1 MKNGQDRD
9 CLTFHKRISKLPSAK
24 CRPNSSFG
32 IPSTNYTMNS
42 LYGKGERSLSM
53 RKSRELPKYTQLNKS
68 CFYDRNYNSKNQLR
82 YNSGLDNKRN
92 KFILYE
98 DSIKLKTKINKL
110 RKELLIMKSDS
121 LKKSEEIKKR
131 KREIISAKEREITY
145 DNLKEENTISKL
157 KDNYDSLIKKIKDL
171 KEYNNQIQ
179 NDLKN
184 RNLLFQ
190 EQENEDNVFLLKEKI
205 IQYNNNLE
213 QNVEFDNQI
222 YFNYYNREEFFY
234 NHNYIESIQRQI
246 EEKNQK
252 IFLMKEHLYQ
262 LKEGFNKVEQERQK
276 ILSYNKSLEK
286 RNEKLLIEKK
296 KREDFILQKPVI
308 LGKINEYEKKIK
320 GIEDENRKNES
331 EIEKLSNTSKI
342 ILKRL
347 KDSQISK
354 PMDYNKLINIENNPN
369 DNIDQRIILLQ
380 SLIKESKD
388 RQNEFIEI
396 FEYYDD
402 YVQQKEKYEIIN
414 DEAKMIEEKNLLNMN
429 NNQNINDNK
438 NNNNIDDSNF
448 EEKKNIEKDS
458 GKKEENN
465 INEINNLTN
474 ALNEKNIQKNI
485 DEDKSQRKEKDML
498 NNSPSSINSKNKEK
512 FDENENV
519 EEKSKESKEKINQRE
534 IKENEKEKDI
544 NKEKK
549 YKTFQFLLSIIFLN
563 QGLKKEEIEQI
574 ILEENSYI
582 NEDEYLSNLS
592 KNILSL
598 IDDKNEKD
606 METLQKIFKYQLKN
620 NYSNDVDLFKAKIIP
635 DFLEKNK
642 FTLVQTE
649 EDENQYLAK
658 MIQIYGPCCNNLL
671 EKLKNFQKDE
681 TNLISY
687 KDLKKILKEENIY
700 SKNDKEKINIFKFF
714 IFVLKKNSSFQDEN
728 ASINDFFLPDI
739 INFIKG
745 ITDIISGKKIES
757 EDLNEDDDG
766 LTITDEEFKKIL
778 NNFLNDLNQKIEEKK
793 IELNELLGEHN
804 IREIEKDGKNMKIM
818 DIYKFVETLKEN
830 GINLI
835 DSLVISCIFNRYQI
849 NENSEDINISA
860 LQRDLEQKQIVF
872 EN

>member
-1 MKNGQDRD
+1 MKNEQERD
-9 CLTFHKRISKLPSAK
+9 CLTFHKRISKLSSAK
-24 CRPNSSFG
+24 VRPNSSFG
-32 IPSTNYTMNS
+32 IPSTNYTINS
-42 LYGKGERSLSM
+42 LKGERSLSM
-53 RKSRELPKYTQLNKS
+53 RKSRELSKYNQLNRS
-68 CFYDRNYNSKNQLR
+68 CFFNRNYNSKSQIR
-82 YNSGLDNKRN
+82 CNSALDKKRN
-92 KFILYE
+92 SKILYE

-110 RKELLIMKSDS
+110 RKELLIMKSDNV
-121 LKKSEEIKKR
+121 KKSEEIKKR
-131 KREIISAKEREITY
+131 KREIISCKAREKTY

-157 KDNYDSLIKKIKDL
+157 KDNYEFLRNKTKKM
-171 KEYNNQIQ
+171 KENNNKLL
-179 NDLKN
+179 NDLKT
-184 RNLLFQ
+184 RNLFFQ
-190 EQENEDNVFLLKEKI
+190 EQENENNLILLKEKI
-205 IQYNNNLE
+205 IEYNNSLQ
-213 QNVEFDNQI
+213 QNSEFDNQI
-222 YFNYYNREEFFY
+222 YYTHFNREEFFY

-246 EEKNQK
+246 DDKNKK
-252 IFLMKEHLYQ
+252 IFLMRENLYQ
-262 LKEGFNKVEQERQK
+262 LKENFNKIEQERQK
-276 ILSYNKSLEK
+276 MLSYNKSLEK

-308 LGKINEYEKKIK
+308 LRKINEYEKKAK

-331 EIEKLSNTSKI
+331 EIEKLSNTNKMMI
-342 ILKRL
+342 KQLKE
-347 KDSQISK
+347 SQIPK
-354 PMDYNKLINIENNPN
+354 PMDYNKIITIERNPN
-369 DNIDQRIILLQ
+369 NNIDQRIVLLQ

-414 DEAKMIEEKNLLNMN
+414 DEAKMIEEKNILNMN
-429 NNQNINDNK
+429 NNQNIDDNK
-438 NNNNIDDSNF
+438 NNNIDDSNF

-474 ALNEKNIQKNI
+474 ALKEKNIQKNI

-519 EEKSKESKEKINQRE
+519 EEKSKESKEKINQME
-534 IKENEKEKDI
+534 IKENEKEKDN

-620 NYSNDVDLFKAKIIP
+620 NYSNDVDTFKAKIIP

>member
-1 MKNGQDRD
+1 M
-9 CLTFHKRISKLPSAK
+9 S
-24 CRPNSSFG
+24 
-32 IPSTNYTMNS
+32 
-42 LYGKGERSLSM
+42 
-53 RKSRELPKYTQLNKS
+53 
-68 CFYDRNYNSKNQLR
+68 
-82 YNSGLDNKRN
+82 
-92 KFILYE
+92 
-98 DSIKLKTKINKL
+98 
-110 RKELLIMKSDS
+110 
-121 LKKSEEIKKR
+121 
-131 KREIISAKEREITY
+131 
-145 DNLKEENTISKL
+145 
-157 KDNYDSLIKKIKDL
+157 
-171 KEYNNQIQ
+171 
-179 NDLKN
+179 
-184 RNLLFQ
+184 
-190 EQENEDNVFLLKEKI
+190 
-205 IQYNNNLE
+205 
-213 QNVEFDNQI
+213 
-222 YFNYYNREEFFY
+222 
-234 NHNYIESIQRQI
+234 
-246 EEKNQK
+246 QK
-252 IFLMKEHLYQ
+252 
-262 LKEGFNKVEQERQK
+262 
-276 ILSYNKSLEK
+276 
-286 RNEKLLIEKK
+286 
-296 KREDFILQKPVI
+296 
-308 LGKINEYEKKIK
+308 
-320 GIEDENRKNES
+320 
-331 EIEKLSNTSKI
+331 
-342 ILKRL
+342 
-347 KDSQISK
+347 
-354 PMDYNKLINIENNPN
+354 
-369 DNIDQRIILLQ
+369 
-380 SLIKESKD
+380 
-388 RQNEFIEI
+388 
-396 FEYYDD
+396 
-402 YVQQKEKYEIIN
+402 
-414 DEAKMIEEKNLLNMN
+414 
-429 NNQNINDNK
+429 
-438 NNNNIDDSNF
+438 NIDDSNF

-458 GKKEENN
+458 GKKEANN

-474 ALNEKNIQKNI
+474 ALKEKNIQKNI

-534 IKENEKEKDI
+534 IKENEKEKDN

-620 NYSNDVDLFKAKIIP
+620 NYSNDVDIFKAKIIP

-728 ASINDFFLPDI
+728 ASINDFYLPDI

>member
-1 MKNGQDRD
+1 MKNDQERD
-9 CLTFHKRISKLPSAK
+9 CLTFHKRISKLSSAK
-24 CRPNSSFG
+24 VRPNSSFG
-32 IPSTNYTMNS
+32 IPSTNYTINS
-42 LYGKGERSLSM
+42 LKGERSLSM
-53 RKSRELPKYTQLNKS
+53 RKSREVSKYNQLNRS
-68 CFYDRNYNSKNQLR
+68 CFFNRNYNSKSQIR
-82 YNSGLDNKRN
+82 CNSALDKKRN
-92 KFILYE
+92 SKILYE

-110 RKELLIMKSDS
+110 RKELLIMKSDNV
-121 LKKSEEIKKR
+121 KKSEEIKKR
-131 KREIISAKEREITY
+131 KREIISCKAREKTY

-157 KDNYDSLIKKIKDL
+157 KDNYEFLRNKTKKM
-171 KEYNNQIQ
+171 KENNNKLL
-179 NDLKN
+179 NDLKT
-184 RNLLFQ
+184 RNLFFQ
-190 EQENEDNVFLLKEKI
+190 EQENENNLILLKEKI
-205 IQYNNNLE
+205 IEYNNSLQ
-213 QNVEFDNQI
+213 QNSEFDNQI
-222 YFNYYNREEFFY
+222 YYTHFNREEFFY

-246 EEKNQK
+246 DDKNKK
-252 IFLMKEHLYQ
+252 IFLMRENLYQ
-262 LKEGFNKVEQERQK
+262 LKENFNKIEQERQK
-276 ILSYNKSLEK
+276 MLSYNKSLEK
-286 RNEKLLIEKK
+286 RNEKLLIDKK

-308 LGKINEYEKKIK
+308 LRKINEYEKKAK

-331 EIEKLSNTSKI
+331 EIEKLSNTNKMMI
-342 ILKRL
+342 KQLKE
-347 KDSQISK
+347 SQIPK
-354 PMDYNKLINIENNPN
+354 PMDYNKIITIERNPN
-369 DNIDQRIILLQ
+369 NNIDQRIVLLQ

-429 NNQNINDNK
+429 NNQNIDDNK
-438 NNNNIDDSNF
+438 NNNIDDSNF

-474 ALNEKNIQKNI
+474 ALKEKNIQKNI

-512 FDENENV
+512 FDENENM
-519 EEKSKESKEKINQRE
+519 EEKSKENKEKINQRE
-534 IKENEKEKDI
+534 IKENEKEKDN

-620 NYSNDVDLFKAKIIP
+620 NYSNDVEIFKAKIIP

-658 MIQIYGPCCNNLL
+658 MIQIYGPCCNSLL

>member
-1 MKNGQDRD
+1 MKNDQERD
-9 CLTFHKRISKLPSAK
+9 CLTFHKRISKLSSAK
-24 CRPNSSFG
+24 VRPNSSFG
-32 IPSTNYTMNS
+32 IPSTNYTINS
-42 LYGKGERSLSM
+42 LKGERSLSM
-53 RKSRELPKYTQLNKS
+53 RKSREVSKYNQLNRS
-68 CFYDRNYNSKNQLR
+68 CFFNRNYNSKSQIR
-82 YNSGLDNKRN
+82 CNSALDKKRN
-92 KFILYE
+92 SKILYE

-110 RKELLIMKSDS
+110 RKELLIMKSDNV
-121 LKKSEEIKKR
+121 KKSEEIKKR
-131 KREIISAKEREITY
+131 KREIISCKAREKTY

-157 KDNYDSLIKKIKDL
+157 KDNYEFLRNKTKKM
-171 KEYNNQIQ
+171 KENNNKLL
-179 NDLKN
+179 NDLKT
-184 RNLLFQ
+184 RNLFFQ
-190 EQENEDNVFLLKEKI
+190 EQENENNLILLKEKI
-205 IQYNNNLE
+205 IEYNNSLQ
-213 QNVEFDNQI
+213 QNSEFDNQI
-222 YFNYYNREEFFY
+222 YYTHFNREEFFY

-246 EEKNQK
+246 DDKNKK
-252 IFLMKEHLYQ
+252 IFLMRENLYQ
-262 LKEGFNKVEQERQK
+262 LKENFNKIEQERQK
-276 ILSYNKSLEK
+276 MLSYNKSLEK

-308 LGKINEYEKKIK
+308 LRKINEYEKKAK

-331 EIEKLSNTSKI
+331 EIEKLSNTNKMMIKQLKESQIPKPMNYNKI
-342 ILKRL
+342 IT
-347 KDSQISK
+347 
-354 PMDYNKLINIENNPN
+354 IERNPN
-369 DNIDQRIILLQ
+369 NNIDQRIVLLQ

-414 DEAKMIEEKNLLNMN
+414 DEAKMIEEKNILNMN
-429 NNQNINDNK
+429 NNQNIDDNK
-438 NNNNIDDSNF
+438 NNNIDDSNF

-474 ALNEKNIQKNI
+474 ALKEKNIQKNI

-519 EEKSKESKEKINQRE
+519 EEKSKESKEKINQME
-534 IKENEKEKDI
+534 IKENEKENDN

>member
-1 MKNGQDRD
+1 MKNEQERD
-9 CLTFHKRISKLPSAK
+9 CLTFHKRISKLSSAK
-24 CRPNSSFG
+24 VRPNSSFG
-32 IPSTNYTMNS
+32 IPSTNYTINS
-42 LYGKGERSLSM
+42 LKGERSLSM
-53 RKSRELPKYTQLNKS
+53 RKSRELSKYNQLNRS
-68 CFYDRNYNSKNQLR
+68 CFFNRNYNSKSQIR
-82 YNSGLDNKRN
+82 CNSALDKKRN
-92 KFILYE
+92 SKILYE

-110 RKELLIMKSDS
+110 RKELLIMKSDNV
-121 LKKSEEIKKR
+121 KKSEEIKKR
-131 KREIISAKEREITY
+131 KREIISCKAREKTY

-157 KDNYDSLIKKIKDL
+157 KDNYEFLRNKTKKM
-171 KEYNNQIQ
+171 KENNNKLL
-179 NDLKN
+179 NDLKT
-184 RNLLFQ
+184 RNLFFQ
-190 EQENEDNVFLLKEKI
+190 EQENENNLILLKEKI
-205 IQYNNNLE
+205 IEYNNSLQ
-213 QNVEFDNQI
+213 QNSEFDNQI
-222 YFNYYNREEFFY
+222 YYTHFNREEFFY

-246 EEKNQK
+246 DDKNKK
-252 IFLMKEHLYQ
+252 IFLMRENLYQ
-262 LKEGFNKVEQERQK
+262 LKENFNKVEQERQK
-276 ILSYNKSLEK
+276 MLSYNKSLEK

-308 LGKINEYEKKIK
+308 LRKINEYEKKAK

-331 EIEKLSNTSKI
+331 EIEKLSNTNKMMI
-342 ILKRL
+342 KQLKE
-347 KDSQISK
+347 SQIPK
-354 PMDYNKLINIENNPN
+354 PMDYNKIITIERNPN
-369 DNIDQRIILLQ
+369 NNIDQRIVLLQ

-414 DEAKMIEEKNLLNMN
+414 DEAKMIEEKNILNMN
-429 NNQNINDNK
+429 NNQNIDDNK
-438 NNNNIDDSNF
+438 NNNIDDSNF

-465 INEINNLTN
+465 INEINSLNY
-474 ALNEKNIQKNI
+474 ALKEKNIQNI
-485 DEDKSQRKEKDML
+485 DEDKSQRKEKDIL

-534 IKENEKEKDI
+534 IKENEKEKDN

-818 DIYKFVETLKEN
+818 DIYKFVESLKEN

>member
-1 MKNGQDRD
+1 MKNDQERD
-9 CLTFHKRISKLPSAK
+9 CLTFHKRISKLSSAK
-24 CRPNSSFG
+24 VRPNSSFG
-32 IPSTNYTMNS
+32 IPSINYTINS
-42 LYGKGERSLSM
+42 LKGERSLSM
-53 RKSRELPKYTQLNKS
+53 RKSRELSKYNQLNRS
-68 CFYDRNYNSKNQLR
+68 CFFNMNYNSKSQIR
-82 YNSGLDNKRN
+82 CNSALDKKRN
-92 KFILYE
+92 SKILYE

-110 RKELLIMKSDS
+110 RKELLIMKSDNV
-121 LKKSEEIKKR
+121 KKSEEIKKR
-131 KREIISAKEREITY
+131 KREIISCKAREKTY
-145 DNLKEENTISKL
+145 DNLKEENIISKL
-157 KDNYDSLIKKIKDL
+157 KDNYEFLRNKTKKM
-171 KEYNNQIQ
+171 KENNNKLL
-179 NDLKN
+179 NDLKT
-184 RNLLFQ
+184 RNLFFQ
-190 EQENEDNVFLLKEKI
+190 EQENENNLILLKEKI
-205 IQYNNNLE
+205 IEYNNSLQ
-213 QNVEFDNQI
+213 QNSEFDNQI
-222 YFNYYNREEFFY
+222 YYTHFNREEFFY

-246 EEKNQK
+246 DDKNKK
-252 IFLMKEHLYQ
+252 IFLMRENLYQ
-262 LKEGFNKVEQERQK
+262 LKENFNKIEQERQK
-276 ILSYNKSLEK
+276 MLSYNKSLEK

-308 LGKINEYEKKIK
+308 LRKINEYEKKAK

-331 EIEKLSNTSKI
+331 EIEKLSNTNKMMI
-342 ILKRL
+342 KQLKE
-347 KDSQISK
+347 SQIPK
-354 PMDYNKLINIENNPN
+354 PMDYNKIITIERNPN
-369 DNIDQRIILLQ
+369 NNIDQRIVLLQ

-465 INEINNLTN
+465 INEINSLTYG
-474 ALNEKNIQKNI
+474 LKEKNIQNI
-485 DEDKSQRKEKDML
+485 NENKSQKKEKDML

-512 FDENENV
+512 FDDNENV

-534 IKENEKEKDI
+534 IKENEKEKDN

-671 EKLKNFQKDE
+671 QKLKNFQKDE

-700 SKNDKEKINIFKFF
+700 SKNDKEKINIFEFF

-778 NNFLNDLNQKIEEKK
+778 NNFLKDLNQKIEEKK

>member
-1 MKNGQDRD
+1 MKNEQERD
-9 CLTFHKRISKLPSAK
+9 CLTFHKRISKLSSAK
-24 CRPNSSFG
+24 VRPNSSFG
-32 IPSTNYTMNS
+32 IPSTNYTINS
-42 LYGKGERSLSM
+42 LKGERSLSM
-53 RKSRELPKYTQLNKS
+53 RKSRELSKYNQLNRS
-68 CFYDRNYNSKNQLR
+68 CFFNRNYNSKSQIR
-82 YNSGLDNKRN
+82 CNSALDKKRN
-92 KFILYE
+92 SKILYE

-110 RKELLIMKSDS
+110 RKELLIMKSDNV
-121 LKKSEEIKKR
+121 KKSEEIKKR
-131 KREIISAKEREITY
+131 KREIISCKAKEKTY

-157 KDNYDSLIKKIKDL
+157 KDNYEFLRNKTKKM
-171 KEYNNQIQ
+171 KENNNKLL
-179 NDLKN
+179 NDLKT
-184 RNLLFQ
+184 RNLFFQ
-190 EQENEDNVFLLKEKI
+190 EQENENNLILLKEKI
-205 IQYNNNLE
+205 IEYNNSLQ
-213 QNVEFDNQI
+213 QNSEFDNQI
-222 YFNYYNREEFFY
+222 YYTHFNREEFFY

-246 EEKNQK
+246 DDKNKK
-252 IFLMKEHLYQ
+252 IFLMRENLYQ
-262 LKEGFNKVEQERQK
+262 LKENFNKIEQERQK
-276 ILSYNKSLEK
+276 MLSYNKSLEK

-308 LGKINEYEKKIK
+308 LRKINEYEKKAK

-331 EIEKLSNTSKI
+331 EIEKLSNTNKMMI
-342 ILKRL
+342 KQLKE
-347 KDSQISK
+347 SQIPK
-354 PMDYNKLINIENNPN
+354 PMDYNKIITIERNPN
-369 DNIDQRIILLQ
+369 NNIDQRIVLLQ

-414 DEAKMIEEKNLLNMN
+414 DEAKMIEEKNILNMN
-429 NNQNINDNK
+429 NNQNIDDNK
-438 NNNNIDDSNF
+438 NNNIDDSNF

-474 ALNEKNIQKNI
+474 ALKEKNIQKNI

-519 EEKSKESKEKINQRE
+519 EEKSKESKEKINQME
-534 IKENEKEKDI
+534 IKENEKENDN

-620 NYSNDVDLFKAKIIP
+620 NYSNDVEIFKAKIIP

>member
-1 MKNGQDRD
+1 MKNEQERD
-9 CLTFHKRISKLPSAK
+9 CLTFHKRISKLSSAK
-24 CRPNSSFG
+24 VRPNSSFG
-32 IPSTNYTMNS
+32 IPSTNYTINS
-42 LYGKGERSLSM
+42 LKGERSLSM
-53 RKSRELPKYTQLNKS
+53 RKSREVSKYNQLNRS
-68 CFYDRNYNSKNQLR
+68 CFFNRNYNSKSQIR
-82 YNSGLDNKRN
+82 CNSALDKKRN
-92 KFILYE
+92 SKILYE

-110 RKELLIMKSDS
+110 RKELLIMKSDNV
-121 LKKSEEIKKR
+121 KKSEEIKKR
-131 KREIISAKEREITY
+131 KREIISCKAREKTY

-157 KDNYDSLIKKIKDL
+157 KDNYEFLRNKTKKM
-171 KEYNNQIQ
+171 KENNNKLL
-179 NDLKN
+179 NDLKT
-184 RNLLFQ
+184 RNLFFQ
-190 EQENEDNVFLLKEKI
+190 EQENENNLILLKEKI
-205 IQYNNNLE
+205 IEYNNSLQ
-213 QNVEFDNQI
+213 QNSEFDNQI
-222 YFNYYNREEFFY
+222 YYTHFNREEFFY

-246 EEKNQK
+246 DDKNKK
-252 IFLMKEHLYQ
+252 IFLMRENLYQ
-262 LKEGFNKVEQERQK
+262 LKENFNKIEQERQK
-276 ILSYNKSLEK
+276 MLSYNKSLEK

-308 LGKINEYEKKIK
+308 LRKINEYEKKAK

-331 EIEKLSNTSKI
+331 EIEKLSNTNKMMI
-342 ILKRL
+342 KQLKE
-347 KDSQISK
+347 SQIPK
-354 PMDYNKLINIENNPN
+354 PMDYNKIITIERNPN
-369 DNIDQRIILLQ
+369 NNIDQRIVLLQ

-414 DEAKMIEEKNLLNMN
+414 DEAKMIEEKNILNMN
-429 NNQNINDNK
+429 NNQNIDDNK
-438 NNNNIDDSNF
+438 NNNIDDSNF

-474 ALNEKNIQKNI
+474 ALKEKNIQKNI

-534 IKENEKEKDI
+534 IKENEKEKDN

>member
-1 MKNGQDRD
+1 MKNEQERD
-9 CLTFHKRISKLPSAK
+9 CLTFHKRISKLSSAK
-24 CRPNSSFG
+24 VRPNSSFG
-32 IPSTNYTMNS
+32 IPSTNYTINS
-42 LYGKGERSLSM
+42 LKGERSLSM
-53 RKSRELPKYTQLNKS
+53 RKSRELSKYNQLNRS
-68 CFYDRNYNSKNQLR
+68 CFFNRNYNSKSQIR
-82 YNSGLDNKRN
+82 CNSALDKKRN
-92 KFILYE
+92 SKILYE

-110 RKELLIMKSDS
+110 RKELLIMKSDNV
-121 LKKSEEIKKR
+121 KKSEEIKKR
-131 KREIISAKEREITY
+131 KREIISCKAREKTY

-157 KDNYDSLIKKIKDL
+157 KDNYEFLRNKTKKM
-171 KEYNNQIQ
+171 KENNNKLL
-179 NDLKN
+179 NDLKT
-184 RNLLFQ
+184 RNLFFQ
-190 EQENEDNVFLLKEKI
+190 EQENENNLILLKEKI
-205 IQYNNNLE
+205 IEYNNSLQ
-213 QNVEFDNQI
+213 QNSEFDNQI
-222 YFNYYNREEFFY
+222 YYTHFNREEFFY

-246 EEKNQK
+246 DDKNKK
-252 IFLMKEHLYQ
+252 IFLMRENLYQ
-262 LKEGFNKVEQERQK
+262 LKENFNKIEQERQK
-276 ILSYNKSLEK
+276 MLSYNKSLEK

-308 LGKINEYEKKIK
+308 LRKINEYEKKAK

-331 EIEKLSNTSKI
+331 EIEKLSNTNKMMI
-342 ILKRL
+342 KQLKE
-347 KDSQISK
+347 SQIPK
-354 PMDYNKLINIENNPN
+354 PMDYNKIITIERNPN
-369 DNIDQRIILLQ
+369 NNIDQRIVLLQ

-414 DEAKMIEEKNLLNMN
+414 DEAKMIEEKNILNMN
-429 NNQNINDNK
+429 NNQNIDDNK
-438 NNNNIDDSNF
+438 NNNIDDSNF

-474 ALNEKNIQKNI
+474 ALKEKNIQKNI

-534 IKENEKEKDI
+534 IKENEKEKDN

-620 NYSNDVDLFKAKIIP
+620 NYSNDVDTFKAKIIP

>member
-1 MKNGQDRD
+1 MKEN
-9 CLTFHKRISKLPSAK
+9 
-24 CRPNSSFG
+24 N
-32 IPSTNYTMNS
+32 
-42 LYGKGERSLSM
+42 
-53 RKSRELPKYTQLNKS
+53 
-68 CFYDRNYNSKNQLR
+68 
-82 YNSGLDNKRN
+82 
-92 KFILYE
+92 
-98 DSIKLKTKINKL
+98 NKL
-110 RKELLIMKSDS
+110 L
-121 LKKSEEIKKR
+121 
-131 KREIISAKEREITY
+131 
-145 DNLKEENTISKL
+145 
-157 KDNYDSLIKKIKDL
+157 
-171 KEYNNQIQ
+171 
-179 NDLKN
+179 NDLKT
-184 RNLLFQ
+184 RNLFFQ
-190 EQENEDNVFLLKEKI
+190 EQENENNLILLKEKI
-205 IQYNNNLE
+205 IEYNNSLQ
-213 QNVEFDNQI
+213 QNSEFDNQI
-222 YFNYYNREEFFY
+222 YYTHFNREEFFY

-246 EEKNQK
+246 DDKNKK
-252 IFLMKEHLYQ
+252 IFLMRENLYQ
-262 LKEGFNKVEQERQK
+262 LKENFNKIEQERQK
-276 ILSYNKSLEK
+276 MLSYNKSLEK

-308 LGKINEYEKKIK
+308 LRKINEYEKKAK

-331 EIEKLSNTSKI
+331 EIEKLSNTNKMMI
-342 ILKRL
+342 KQLKE
-347 KDSQISK
+347 SQIPK
-354 PMDYNKLINIENNPN
+354 PMDYNKIITIERNPN
-369 DNIDQRIILLQ
+369 NNIDQRIVLLQ

-429 NNQNINDNK
+429 NNQKIDDNK
-438 NNNNIDDSNF
+438 NNNNMDDSNF

-474 ALNEKNIQKNI
+474 ALKEKNIQNK
-485 DEDKSQRKEKDML
+485 DEDKSQRKEKDIL

-519 EEKSKESKEKINQRE
+519 EEKSKESKEKINQME
-534 IKENEKEKDI
+534 IKENEKEKDN

-574 ILEENSYI
+574 ILEENSNI

-606 METLQKIFKYQLKN
+606 MEILQKIFKYQLKN

-642 FTLVQTE
+642 FTLVQKE

-658 MIQIYGPCCNNLL
+658 MIQIYGPCCYNLL

-728 ASINDFFLPDI
+728 ASINDFYLPDI

-793 IELNELLGEHN
+793 
-804 IREIEKDGKNMKIM
+804 
-818 DIYKFVETLKEN
+818 
-830 GINLI
+830 
-835 DSLVISCIFNRYQI
+835 NRI
-849 NENSEDINISA
+849 
-860 LQRDLEQKQIVF
+860 K
-872 EN
+872 

>member
-1 MKNGQDRD
+1 MKNDQERD
-9 CLTFHKRISKLPSAK
+9 CLTFHKRISKLSSAK
-24 CRPNSSFG
+24 VRPNSSFG
-32 IPSTNYTMNS
+32 IPSTNYTINS
-42 LYGKGERSLSM
+42 LKGERSLSM
-53 RKSRELPKYTQLNKS
+53 RKSRELSKYNQLNRS
-68 CFYDRNYNSKNQLR
+68 CFFNRNYNSKSQIR
-82 YNSGLDNKRN
+82 CNSALDKKRN
-92 KFILYE
+92 SKILYE

-110 RKELLIMKSDS
+110 RKELLIMKSDNV
-121 LKKSEEIKKR
+121 KKSEEIKKR
-131 KREIISAKEREITY
+131 KREIISCKAREKTY

-157 KDNYDSLIKKIKDL
+157 KDNYEFLRNKTKKM
-171 KEYNNQIQ
+171 KENNNKLL
-179 NDLKN
+179 NDLKT
-184 RNLLFQ
+184 RNLFFQ
-190 EQENEDNVFLLKEKI
+190 EQENENNLILLKEKI
-205 IQYNNNLE
+205 IEYNNSLQ
-213 QNVEFDNQI
+213 QNSEFDNQI
-222 YFNYYNREEFFY
+222 YYTHFNREEFFY

-246 EEKNQK
+246 DDKNKK
-252 IFLMKEHLYQ
+252 IFLMRENLYQ
-262 LKEGFNKVEQERQK
+262 LKENFNKIEQERQK
-276 ILSYNKSLEK
+276 MLSYNKSLEK

-308 LGKINEYEKKIK
+308 LRKINEYEKKAK

-331 EIEKLSNTSKI
+331 EIEKLSNTNKMMI
-342 ILKRL
+342 KQLKE
-347 KDSQISK
+347 SQIPK
-354 PMDYNKLINIENNPN
+354 PMDYNKIITIERNPN
-369 DNIDQRIILLQ
+369 NNIDQRIVLLQ

-414 DEAKMIEEKNLLNMN
+414 DEAKMIEEKNILNMN
-429 NNQNINDNK
+429 NNQNIDDNK
-438 NNNNIDDSNF
+438 NNNIDDSNF

-474 ALNEKNIQKNI
+474 ALKEKNIQKNI

-512 FDENENV
+512 FDENENM
-519 EEKSKESKEKINQRE
+519 EEKSKESKEKINQME
-534 IKENEKEKDI
+534 IKENEKEIDN

>member
-1 MKNGQDRD
+1 MKNDQERD
-9 CLTFHKRISKLPSAK
+9 CLTFHKRISKLSSAK
-24 CRPNSSFG
+24 VRPNSSFG
-32 IPSTNYTMNS
+32 IPSTNYTINS
-42 LYGKGERSLSM
+42 LKGERSLSM
-53 RKSRELPKYTQLNKS
+53 RKSRELSKYNQLNRS
-68 CFYDRNYNSKNQLR
+68 CFFNRNYNSKSQIR
-82 YNSGLDNKRN
+82 CNSALDKKRN
-92 KFILYE
+92 SKILYE

-110 RKELLIMKSDS
+110 RKELLIMKSDNV
-121 LKKSEEIKKR
+121 KKSEEIKKR
-131 KREIISAKEREITY
+131 KREIISCKAREKTY

-157 KDNYDSLIKKIKDL
+157 KDNYEFLRNKTKKM
-171 KEYNNQIQ
+171 KENNNKLL
-179 NDLKN
+179 NDLKT
-184 RNLLFQ
+184 RNLFFQ
-190 EQENEDNVFLLKEKI
+190 EQENENNLILLKEKI
-205 IQYNNNLE
+205 IEYNNSLQ
-213 QNVEFDNQI
+213 QNSEFDNQI
-222 YFNYYNREEFFY
+222 YYTHFNREEFFY

-246 EEKNQK
+246 DDKNKK
-252 IFLMKEHLYQ
+252 IFLMRENLYQ
-262 LKEGFNKVEQERQK
+262 LKENFNKIEQERQK
-276 ILSYNKSLEK
+276 MLSYNKSLEK

-308 LGKINEYEKKIK
+308 LRKINEYEKKAK

-331 EIEKLSNTSKI
+331 EIEKLSNTNKMMI
-342 ILKRL
+342 KQLKE
-347 KDSQISK
+347 SQIPK
-354 PMDYNKLINIENNPN
+354 PMDYNKIITIERNPN
-369 DNIDQRIILLQ
+369 NNIDQRIVLLQ

-414 DEAKMIEEKNLLNMN
+414 DEAKMIEEKNILNMN
-429 NNQNINDNK
+429 NNQNIDDNK
-438 NNNNIDDSNF
+438 NNNIDDSNF

-474 ALNEKNIQKNI
+474 ALKEKNIQKNI

-519 EEKSKESKEKINQRE
+519 EEKSKNSKEKINQME
-534 IKENEKEKDI
+534 IKENEKEKDN

>member
-1 MKNGQDRD
+1 MKNDQERD
-9 CLTFHKRISKLPSAK
+9 CLTFHKRISKLSSAK
-24 CRPNSSFG
+24 VRPNSSFG
-32 IPSTNYTMNS
+32 IPSTNYTINS
-42 LYGKGERSLSM
+42 LKGERSLSM
-53 RKSRELPKYTQLNKS
+53 RKSREVSKYNQLNRS
-68 CFYDRNYNSKNQLR
+68 CFFNRNYNSKSQIR
-82 YNSGLDNKRN
+82 CNSALDKKRN
-92 KFILYE
+92 SKILYE

-110 RKELLIMKSDS
+110 RKELLIMKSDNV
-121 LKKSEEIKKR
+121 KKSEEIKKR
-131 KREIISAKEREITY
+131 KREIISCKAREKTY

-157 KDNYDSLIKKIKDL
+157 KDNYEFLRNKTKKM
-171 KEYNNQIQ
+171 KENNNKLL
-179 NDLKN
+179 NDLKT
-184 RNLLFQ
+184 RNLFFQ
-190 EQENEDNVFLLKEKI
+190 EQENENNLILLKEKI
-205 IQYNNNLE
+205 IEYNNSLQ
-213 QNVEFDNQI
+213 QNSEFDNQI
-222 YFNYYNREEFFY
+222 YYTHFNREEFFY
-234 NHNYIESIQRQI
+234 NHNYIEGIQRQI
-246 EEKNQK
+246 DDKNKK
-252 IFLMKEHLYQ
+252 IFLMRENLYQ
-262 LKEGFNKVEQERQK
+262 LKENFNKVEQERQK
-276 ILSYNKSLEK
+276 MLSYNKSLEK

-308 LGKINEYEKKIK
+308 LRKINEYEKKAK

-331 EIEKLSNTSKI
+331 EIEKLSNTNKMMI
-342 ILKRL
+342 KQLKE
-347 KDSQISK
+347 SQIPK
-354 PMDYNKLINIENNPN
+354 PMDYNKIITIERNPN
-369 DNIDQRIILLQ
+369 NNIDQRIVLLQ

-429 NNQNINDNK
+429 NNQNIDDNK
-438 NNNNIDDSNF
+438 NNNIDDSNF

-474 ALNEKNIQKNI
+474 ALKEKNIQKNI

-519 EEKSKESKEKINQRE
+519 EEKSKKRKKKINQME
-534 IKENEKEKDI
+534 IKENEKEKDN

-620 NYSNDVDLFKAKIIP
+620 NYSNDVEIFKAKIIP

-658 MIQIYGPCCNNLL
+658 MIQIYGPCCNSLL

>member
-1 MKNGQDRD
+1 MKNEQERD
-9 CLTFHKRISKLPSAK
+9 CLTFHKRISKLSSAK
-24 CRPNSSFG
+24 VRPNSSFG
-32 IPSTNYTMNS
+32 IPSTNYTINS
-42 LYGKGERSLSM
+42 LKGERSLSM
-53 RKSRELPKYTQLNKS
+53 RKSRELSKYNQLNRS
-68 CFYDRNYNSKNQLR
+68 CFFNRNYNSKSQIR
-82 YNSGLDNKRN
+82 CNSALDKKRN
-92 KFILYE
+92 SKILYE

-110 RKELLIMKSDS
+110 RKELLIMKSDNV
-121 LKKSEEIKKR
+121 KKSEEIKKR
-131 KREIISAKEREITY
+131 KREIISCKAREKTY

-157 KDNYDSLIKKIKDL
+157 KDNYEFLRNKTKKM
-171 KEYNNQIQ
+171 KENNNKLL
-179 NDLKN
+179 NDLKT
-184 RNLLFQ
+184 RNLFFQ
-190 EQENEDNVFLLKEKI
+190 EQENENNLILLKEKI
-205 IQYNNNLE
+205 IEYNNSLQ
-213 QNVEFDNQI
+213 QNSEFDNQI
-222 YFNYYNREEFFY
+222 YYTHFNREEFFY

-246 EEKNQK
+246 DDKNKK
-252 IFLMKEHLYQ
+252 IFLMRENLYQ
-262 LKEGFNKVEQERQK
+262 LKENFNKVEQERQK
-276 ILSYNKSLEK
+276 MLSYNKSLEK

-308 LGKINEYEKKIK
+308 LRKINEYEKKAK

-331 EIEKLSNTSKI
+331 EIEKLSNTNKMMI
-342 ILKRL
+342 KQLKE
-347 KDSQISK
+347 SQIPK
-354 PMDYNKLINIENNPN
+354 PMDYNKIITIERNPN
-369 DNIDQRIILLQ
+369 NNIDQRIVLLQ

-414 DEAKMIEEKNLLNMN
+414 DEAKMIEEKNILNMN
-429 NNQNINDNK
+429 NNQNIDDNK
-438 NNNNIDDSNF
+438 NNNIDDSNF

-474 ALNEKNIQKNI
+474 ALKEKNIQKNI

-534 IKENEKEKDI
+534 IKENEKEKDN

-728 ASINDFFLPDI
+728 ASIKDFFLPDI

-818 DIYKFVETLKEN
+818 DIYKFVESLKEN

>member
-1 MKNGQDRD
+1 MKNEQERD
-9 CLTFHKRISKLPSAK
+9 CLTFHKRISKLSSAK
-24 CRPNSSFG
+24 VRPNSSFG
-32 IPSTNYTMNS
+32 IPSTNYTINS
-42 LYGKGERSLSM
+42 LKGERSLSM
-53 RKSRELPKYTQLNKS
+53 RKSREVSKYNQLNRS
-68 CFYDRNYNSKNQLR
+68 CFFIKNYNSKSQIR
-82 YNSGLDNKRN
+82 CNSALDKKRN
-92 KFILYE
+92 SKILYE

-110 RKELLIMKSDS
+110 RKELLIMKSDNV
-121 LKKSEEIKKR
+121 KKSEEIKKR
-131 KREIISAKEREITY
+131 KREIISCKAREKTY
-145 DNLKEENTISKL
+145 DNLKEENIISKL
-157 KDNYDSLIKKIKDL
+157 KDNYEFLRNKTKKM
-171 KEYNNQIQ
+171 KENNNKLL
-179 NDLKN
+179 NDLKT
-184 RNLLFQ
+184 RNLFFQ
-190 EQENEDNVFLLKEKI
+190 EQENENNLILLKEKI
-205 IQYNNNLE
+205 IEYNNSLQ
-213 QNVEFDNQI
+213 QNSEFDNQI
-222 YFNYYNREEFFY
+222 YYTHFNREEFFY

-246 EEKNQK
+246 DDKNKK
-252 IFLMKEHLYQ
+252 IFLMRENLYQ
-262 LKEGFNKVEQERQK
+262 LKENFNKIEQERQK
-276 ILSYNKSLEK
+276 MLSYNKSLEK

-308 LGKINEYEKKIK
+308 LRKINEYEKKAK

-331 EIEKLSNTSKI
+331 EIEKLSNTNKMMI
-342 ILKRL
+342 KQLKE
-347 KDSQISK
+347 SQIPK
-354 PMDYNKLINIENNPN
+354 PMDYNKIITIERNPN
-369 DNIDQRIILLQ
+369 NNIDQRIVLLQ

-414 DEAKMIEEKNLLNMN
+414 DEAKMIEEKNILNMN
-429 NNQNINDNK
+429 NNQNIDDNK
-438 NNNNIDDSNF
+438 NNNIDDSNF

-474 ALNEKNIQKNI
+474 ALKEKNIQKNI

-534 IKENEKEKDI
+534 IKENEKEKDN

-778 NNFLNDLNQKIEEKK
+778 NNFLKDLNQKIEEKK

>member
-1 MKNGQDRD
+1 MKNDQERD
-9 CLTFHKRISKLPSAK
+9 CLTFHKRISKLSSAK
-24 CRPNSSFG
+24 VRPNSSFG
-32 IPSTNYTMNS
+32 IPSTNYTINS
-42 LYGKGERSLSM
+42 LKGERSLSM
-53 RKSRELPKYTQLNKS
+53 RKSRELSKYNQLNRS
-68 CFYDRNYNSKNQLR
+68 CFFNRNYNSKSQIR
-82 YNSGLDNKRN
+82 CNSALDKKRN
-92 KFILYE
+92 SKILYE

-110 RKELLIMKSDS
+110 RKELLIMKSDNV
-121 LKKSEEIKKR
+121 KKSEEIKKR
-131 KREIISAKEREITY
+131 KREIISCKAREKTY

-157 KDNYDSLIKKIKDL
+157 KDNYEFLRNKTKKM
-171 KEYNNQIQ
+171 KENNNKLL
-179 NDLKN
+179 NDLKT
-184 RNLLFQ
+184 RNLFFQ
-190 EQENEDNVFLLKEKI
+190 EQENENNLILLKEKI
-205 IQYNNNLE
+205 IEYNNSLQ
-213 QNVEFDNQI
+213 QNSEFDNQI
-222 YFNYYNREEFFY
+222 YYTHFNREEFFY

-246 EEKNQK
+246 DDKNKK
-252 IFLMKEHLYQ
+252 IFLMRENLYQ
-262 LKEGFNKVEQERQK
+262 LKENFNKIEQERQK
-276 ILSYNKSLEK
+276 MLSYNKSLEK

-308 LGKINEYEKKIK
+308 LRKINEYEKKAK

-331 EIEKLSNTSKI
+331 EIEKLSNTNKMMI
-342 ILKRL
+342 KQLKE
-347 KDSQISK
+347 SQIPK
-354 PMDYNKLINIENNPN
+354 PMDYNKIITIERNPN
-369 DNIDQRIILLQ
+369 NNIDQRIVLLQ

-429 NNQNINDNK
+429 NNQNIDDNK

-448 EEKKNIEKDS
+448 EEKKNLEKDS

-465 INEINNLTN
+465 INEINTLTY
-474 ALNEKNIQKNI
+474 ALKEKNINNI
-485 DEDKSQRKEKDML
+485 DENKSQRKEKDIL

-512 FDENENV
+512 FDDNENV

-534 IKENEKEKDI
+534 IKENEKEKDN

-658 MIQIYGPCCNNLL
+658 MIQIYGPCCNSLL

-778 NNFLNDLNQKIEEKK
+778 NNFLKDLNQKIEEKK